1 MTSPRLFWSA
11 ALLLGA
17 LTIAGAGLS
26 AFGPERIAL
35 TGPELEERVNRAL
48 PRQFHNVTVDR
59 ATVTVV
65 DGRIAVRADASVSA
79 LGKTIAAAVVARGVP
94 QYNAERGEVFFEAD
108 DAKVED
114 AGSGGVVKQLGIRV
128 GESLQRNTP
137 RVEGA
142 AERLIASGIKAWLAA
157 RPVYRF
163 KDDIK
168 GLVFKAVLKDVV
180 VEGDELVIVASLIRL
195 SAAVAAWLC
204 GLALVVLG
212 AWFLAARARRPAAL
226 RRN

>member
-1 MTSPRLFWSA
+1 MASPRLFFSA

-26 AFGPERIAL
+26 VFAPERVAL

-59 ATVTVV
+59 TTVSVV

-79 LGKTIAAAVVARGVP
+79 VGRTIAAAVVARGVP
-94 QYNAERGEVFFEAD
+94 QYNAERGEVFFRAD
-108 DAKVED
+108 DVKIED
-114 AGSGGVVKQLGIRV
+114 SGSGGLVKQLGSRV
-128 GESLQRNTP
+128 VEPLQRNMP
-137 RVEGA
+137 RVERA
-142 AERLIASGIKAWLAA
+142 AESLVAGGIEAWLAA

-163 KDDIK
+163 KDDLK
-168 GLVFKAVLKDVV
+168 GVVFKAVLKDVA

-195 SAAVAAWLC
+195 GAAAAAWLC

-212 AWFLAARARRPAAL
+212 AAWYRAARGRPAP
-226 RRN
+226 